1 MSETTLLPSGATV
14 PFDEV
19 VAALARGQNLAGQAP
34 ATRSRTA
41 TVVAVGP
48 DDRLIEAT
56 DSLQQLGE
64 CGAVRAILISPGDNS
79 APPPR
84 VQGNAI
90 ALSGLKPRFI
100 NNAVAALRISSLPT
114 LVWWRGGQPDTLDGL
129 TDLAD
134 RVVLDEAE
142 PGAIWKRALGL
153 FDRSAFS
160 DLRWT
165 RITQWRALMTHFFDI
180 ADVRA
185 AAPGF
190 TYLRMTAGDRRAA
203 GLFAAWLTSSVQ
215 FKQTLQVEIRAR
227 APDIPLEEIRLGGGG
242 EELALC
248 LAGNRGCVE
257 TAVSVQGHSSASRI
271 VSLEDQSLGALL
283 AEELRIR
290 SRDLAFERALQALN
304 P

>member
-1 MSETTLLPSGATV
+1 VSATALLPSGATV
-14 PFDEV
+14 RFDEV

-34 ATRSRTA
+34 ATRARTA

-56 DSLQQLGE
+56 DSLQQ
-64 CGAVRAILISPGDNS
+64 
-79 APPPR
+79 
-84 VQGNAI
+84 
-90 ALSGLKPRFI
+90 RFI

-114 LVWWRGGQPDTLDGL
+114 FVWWRGGQPDTLDGL
-129 TDLAD
+129 ADLAD
-134 RVVLDEAE
+134 RVVLDEIE
-142 PGAIWKRALGL
+142 PAAIWKHALGL
-153 FDRSAFS
+153 FGRSAFS

-165 RITQWRALMTHFFDI
+165 RITQWRALMAHFFDL
-180 ADVRA
+180 ADVRT

-215 FKQTLQVEIRAR
+215 FKQTLQVEIRER
-227 APDIPLEEIRLGGGG
+227 APAIPIEEIRLGGGG
-242 EELALC
+242 QELALC
-248 LAGNRGCVE
+248 LAGHRACVE

-290 SRDLAFERALQALN
+290 SRDLAFERAVQALN
-304 P
+304 R